1 MRFNDKVVVVTGAS
15 SGIGEQACIDFA
27 KQGAKVAV
35 IARSKEKIE
44 NIANKITENYHTRAL
59 ATACDVSKKHQ
70 VLSMSKQV
78 LDEFEH
84 VDILVNNA
92 GFAIFGNV
100 KDLTIEELEDQLSTN
115 LLGTIYC
122 TKAFLPSM
130 LIRRAGHIVNVAS
143 VAGSIGIPGMAAYC
157 ASKFATLGFSQS
169 LYHELSGT
177 GVGVTA
183 VSPITVKTN
192 FFDHQSFKKIRPNY
206 TPVALSAQ
214 HVSKAILR
222 AANSRRMEII
232 VPFYVR
238 GAVWFTQTFPYLI
251 NPFLGSA
258 FRRQLKRVEQED
270 QSIQ

>member
-1 MRFNDKVVVVTGAS
+1 MRFKDKVVVVTGAS
-15 SGIGEQACIDFA
+15 SGIGEQACVDFA
-27 KQGAKVAV
+27 KQGAKVV
-35 IARSKEKIE
+35 LVARSNEKIE
-44 NIANKITENYHTRAL
+44 NIANKINEDYHTQAL
-59 ATACDVSKKHQ
+59 AAACDVSKKHQ

-78 LDEFEH
+78 LDEFGH

-100 KDLTIEELEDQLSTN
+100 KDLTIEELEDQLATN

-130 LIRRAGHIVNVAS
+130 LSRRTGHIVNVAS

-157 ASKFATLGFSQS
+157 ASKFAMLGFSQS

-177 GVGVTA
+177 GVGVTV

-192 FFDHQSFKKIRPNY
+192 FFDHQSFRKVRPNY
-206 TPVALSAQ
+206 TPAALSAQ
-214 HVSKAILR
+214 YVSKAILR

-238 GAVWFTQTFPYLI
+238 GAVWFTQTFPYLV
-251 NPFLGSA
+251 NPLLGSA
-258 FRRQLKRVEQED
+258 FRRQLRKVEEAD
-270 QSIQ
+270 R